1 MTGDVSRRAGLQWPQ
16 SDGRDC
22 NLLHDVTGFDPE
34 TCCSGRRATAGTV
47 TPPLRAL

>member
-22 NLLHDVTGFDPE
+22 NMSQDQNL
-34 TCCSGRRATAGTV
+34 
-47 TPPLRAL
+47 